1 MSISGRMVLVT
12 HYFPAHHGGVEIVAD
27 RLARELAATGWHIDW
42 FASATDLPP
51 ATTPNLDFH
60 PVAAWN
66 GIEQR
71 WGLPFPL
78 WSLRAIPR
86 LWQAIGQA
94 SVIHLH
100 DYLYF
105 GNLLAFVIAKLRS
118 KPVLVTQHI
127 GTIPYDSAAL
137 RKTLGLL
144 NHSLGR
150 LVLSTADRVVFIS
163 PAVMAYFQQFC
174 RFRIPPQHIA
184 NGVDNSIFR
193 PPTTAQRLSRRTAL
207 EYSAEEPLLL
217 FVGRFV
223 EKKGLLLLRKLAQS
237 RPDIHWLFAGQ
248 GPLDPEAWGLPN
260 VHVFRNRAGAT
271 LAELYGMTDLLV
283 LPSKGEGFPLVVQE
297 AMACGTPALVTAET
311 AAGAPDLA
319 DLMEKEE
326 IGSPDAPQFWLE
338 KIDAMLL
345 DRDRLKLMR
354 ATIAEVAN
362 RHWSWTRTAAAYQQI
377 LSRLLERQ
385 S

>member
-1 MSISGRMVLVT
+1 MGNGHLVLVS
-12 HYFPAHHGGVEIVAD
+12 HYFPAHRGGVEIVAD
-27 RLARELAATGWHIDW
+27 RLARELAAAGWHINW
-42 FASATDLPP
+42 FASATDSPP
-51 ATTPNLDFH
+51 ANASNLDFH
-60 PVAAWN
+60 PVPAWN
-66 GIEQR
+66 GIEHR

-78 WSLRAIPR
+78 WSLRTIPQ
-86 LWQAIGQA
+86 LWRAIGQA
-94 SVIHLH
+94 EVIHLH

-105 GNLLAFVIAKLRS
+105 GNLLAFVIAKLRF

-127 GTIPYDSAAL
+127 GTIPYDSAVL
-137 RKTLGLL
+137 RNTLGLL
-144 NHSLGR
+144 NRSLGR
-150 LVLSTADRVVFIS
+150 LVLSIADQVVFVS

-174 RFRIPPQHIA
+174 RFRMPPQHIA
-184 NGVDNSIFR
+184 NGVDNNIFH
-193 PPTTAQRLSRRTAL
+193 PLTTAQRISSRVAL
-207 EYSAEEPLLL
+207 EYTAEDPLLL

-223 EKKGLLLLRKLAQS
+223 EKKGLPLLRELAQS

-260 VHVFRNRAGAT
+260 VHVFRNRSDAA
-271 LAELYGMTDLLV
+271 LAELYSIADLLV

-326 IGSPDAPQFWLE
+326 IGLPDAPRFWLE
-338 KIDAMLL
+338 KIDALL
-345 DRDRLKLMR
+345 LNMDKLKVMR
-354 ATIAEVAN
+354 ATIAEAAN
-362 RHWSWTRTAAAYQQI
+362 RHWSWTRTTAAYQQI
-377 LSRLLERQ
+377 LTQLLERQ